1 MIQKLD
7 LAEIGIAEK
16 IHRVFQVSY
25 TVEARLLG
33 VTDFPPL
40 NRKMKD
46 LMESPTL
53 FYGCWEDS
61 NLVGVI
67 EIEMLD
73 PYIDI
78 WSLVVD
84 PQYFRRGFAQKLL
97 EYVEAIYWDK
107 NLVVETGWA
116 NQPALSLYQKLGFKI
131 IDRWQTSI
139 GIEKI
144 RLEKV
149 R

>member
-25 TVEARLLG
+25 AVEASLLG

-40 NRKMKD
+40 NRKIKD

-61 NLVGVI
+61 ILVGVI
-67 EIEMLD
+67 EIEILE

-97 EYVEAIYWDK
+97 AYVEAIYWDK
-107 NLVVETGWA
+107 NLVVETGWG
-116 NQPALSLYQKLGFKI
+116 NLPALTLYQKLGFKI